1 KILQQLAAI
10 TAAQCRCGHRRLL
23 PPRSLAKFLYSRGC
37 SSESPSQQQQQSG
50 LPIIRLS
57 PNPLIRSPGG
67 LFRNIGNR
75 IKLALLST
83 ASRDRELTPRSFAD
97 ACRDLLPVIVDGLA
111 AADRGDDSL
120 SGLLSPECLSMA
132 KDYYSRMNDE
142 QREQLARMASNIIV
156 ANIESLGGLPQHFSK
171 LSGNFNGEGQP
182 ATGVM
187 VVDARMTLLGS
198 LKRPAADQLMMM
210 VLQLMSST
218 PKDPDTLEHGF
229 VWSLGLQRTFI
240 FPPGS
245 DSVRSP
251 SGQEYSDNGWLV
263 DNVNVM
269 MLKDWVQLVQN

>member
-1 KILQQLAAI
+1 RLVAI
-10 TAAQCRCGHRRLL
+10 G
-23 PPRSLAKFLYSRGC
+23 K
-37 SSESPSQQQQQSG
+37 
-50 LPIIRLS
+50 
-57 PNPLIRSPGG
+57 
-67 LFRNIGNR
+67 
-75 IKLALLST
+75 
-83 ASRDRELTPRSFAD
+83 LTPRSFAD

-142 QREQLARMASNIIV
+142 QREQLARMAIP
-156 ANIESLGGLPQHFSK
+156 GRLPQHFSK

-218 PKDPDTLEHGF
+218 PKGPGTL
-229 VWSLGLQRTFI
+229 
-240 FPPGS
+240 
-245 DSVRSP
+245 
-251 SGQEYSDNGWLV
+251 
-263 DNVNVM
+263 
-269 MLKDWVQLVQN
+269 

>member
-1 KILQQLAAI
+1 QLAAI

-37 SSESPSQQQQQSG
+37 SSESSSQPQQQLSG

-111 AADRGDDSL
+111 AADQGDD
-120 SGLLSPECLSMA
+120 
-132 KDYYSRMNDE
+132 SRMNDE

-156 ANIESLGGLPQHFSK
+156 ANIESLSGLPQHFSK

-198 LKRPAADQLMMM
+198 LKRPAADQLMML
-210 VLQLMSST
+210 VLQLMSSR

-245 DSVRSP
+245 DRVRSP

-269 MLKDWVQLVQN
+269 MLKDWVQQVQN